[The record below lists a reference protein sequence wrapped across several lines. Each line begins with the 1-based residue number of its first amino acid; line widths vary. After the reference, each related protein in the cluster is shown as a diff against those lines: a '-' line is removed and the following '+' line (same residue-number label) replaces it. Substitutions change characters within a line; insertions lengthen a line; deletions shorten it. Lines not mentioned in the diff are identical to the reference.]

1 MGPRGASM
9 LCYVPWFGWLASV
22 WVLASERFRTERDVR
37 FHAYQGLY
45 LFVAW
50 LLSHWAVGLWF
61 RLLFDDLP
69 PIWRLFEVVVLV
81 LWIVMLVK
89 TSAGERYSLPILG
102 ELSERS
108 LEQG

>member
-61 RLLFDDLP
+61 RLLFEDLP
-69 PIWRLFEVVVLV
+69 PIWRLFEVVVLWNGFV
-81 LWIVMLVK
+81 L
-89 TSAGERYSLPILG
+89 GPIPT
-102 ELSERS
+102 
-108 LEQG
+108 